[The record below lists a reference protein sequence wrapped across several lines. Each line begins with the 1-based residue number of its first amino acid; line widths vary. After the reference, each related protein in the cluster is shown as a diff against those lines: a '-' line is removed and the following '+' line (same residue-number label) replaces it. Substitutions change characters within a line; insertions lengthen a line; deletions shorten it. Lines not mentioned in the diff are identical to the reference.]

1 MIEDISRPP
10 ENPGAGNVLPKFRL
24 ARRAL
29 AGVVMLAGIAAFA
42 QVVSP
47 PGDAPFSL
55 SSFQTTNTYD
65 PSKFCYLPSGTNS
78 QFVCHDTREDA
89 EIAMR
94 ADPQFGGIGQYL
106 ERLGGLLP
114 SVASEEGAV
123 MQDLYRIQYRQP
135 VKSDLMYRLKFG
147 EGANAV
153 YRNTG
158 CQTASGDTHP
168 DYTGWCGSE
177 AELKEGARQYLA
189 STKPAGCTV
198 GIPRINIDYSTQ
210 PPHEI
215 VNVDPGNPQRGV
227 IAGNTGYGD
236 VYRSYATDIT
246 CPNPQGGNPL
256 TETDIWTMQRHKT
269 FTCQSGFVSEN
280 MGPALDGNYCAP
292 SDKRYISLLSP
303 ITQTCSAVPGDGS
316 GPGPR
321 GCNPATGDK
330 LESES
335 DFEFAGRPFARYYHS
350 TRQFR
355 TNPQF
360 AEAWTHSY
368 TDRLSGFAGST
379 FVSVVGE
386 NGYYELFKAAG
397 TNRYRAGP
405 SGARQ
410 LDYLTQPVGTLRW
423 RLREPGGELREFDG
437 TGKLVAIR
445 DPAMPLNDVT
455 ITYTGN
461 DPQAST
467 VSTVTDRQ
475 GRVLRFEYANRLLAR
490 IVKPDGTS
498 VAYGYDAYD
507 NLVSVDYGA
516 GQVKQYHYAEF
527 GLALNKYV
535 HHLTGV
541 TSETGQ
547 RRSRFTYNDQ
557 GKLTRNELLGTPN
570 EVTTIAYDSD
580 TQSTVTTAEGAV
592 QTYTIAPGLYRR
604 VTNVATNGMGASAHG
619 YDAASGLLTS
629 VTDRNNVTTRYEYDP
644 THRDVVAIVE
654 ADTTLQQRR
663 IEYSR
668 DPQTRLVTEQR
679 VRDRAGALVAKV
691 GATYNDRQQVTVAT
705 RSAPDGSSSRA
716 STTTYCE
723 TDDVNAV
730 DSTCPVLGLVKQ
742 IDGPLPNTGQQD
754 DITRFQYRSA
764 DAPGCTEVPAT
775 CAWRKGDLWK
785 TINPKGQVTEILAYD
800 GTGRVRSVKDANGVV
815 TDVEYNHRG
824 WVTARKIRGLD
835 DGTETDDRTLRIEY
849 FADGAVKKTLQ
860 PDGSYLIYSYDASQR
875 LTGIAD
881 PSGNTITYHLNAV
894 GQREREDT
902 HDAGGNLAR
911 TLSRVYNDL
920 GQLESLV
927 DADNHATGFEYD
939 NEGRPTKTK
948 DALLRET
955 HREYDKLG
963 RLVRV
968 LQNATHA
975 TESAETEYVF
985 DALNRVTEVVDPNDK
1000 RTVYEHNAYGEVTTL
1015 TSPDTGITRSTY
1027 DDAGRIRTRTD
1038 ARGITATYTHD
1049 VLNRLVSV
1057 TYPDS
1062 SRNVSYAYDIASENC
1077 RWGEKFAKGRLSRM
1091 TDASGSTEYCY
1102 DRYGNITRKL
1112 QVTQGRTHVLRYAH
1126 TDPRGQVPGQDYLLV
1141 NPPPGNQMIGM
1152 TYPDGSGV
1160 RIVRDAQMRPKEL
1173 RVTLA
1178 TGAAQTLLHSGQY
1191 APFGPVKGW
1200 TYGNGRQMVRTF
1212 DKDYQPESVRDAGAG
1227 GIDLGYRFDAVGNL
1241 ESLHTAARTTPAR
1254 RIYGYDG
1261 QNRLR
1266 QVRDGATNA
1275 VLHAYDLDATGN
1287 RTRRADGTSAWD
1299 YSYVTGKHWLA
1310 SVGSVARLYDPAGNT
1325 SRIGASP
1332 QGGPPGDCGCDE
1344 NPGPG
1349 DPGPGDPPPPGETE
1363 SLGFNATTYSA
1374 TSATSVEREFDYDDT
1389 NRMRAVKHDGVVVMN
1404 YLYNGKGERVH
1415 KSGGG
1420 NAMTTLYDEGG
1431 KWIGDYDG
1439 NGQPIQQVIW
1449 LDDLPV
1455 GLLVGAGAN
1464 QKLYYIEADMLG
1476 TPRVVIDPAR
1486 NVAVWRWDLAGEAF
1500 GDSAPEQDVDGDGIA
1515 LVFDM
1520 RFPGQRYDAA
1530 TGLNYNY
1537 FRDYDPATGRYVQS
1551 DPIGINGG
1559 PSTYGYAGSNPIN
1572 GLDRFGLEREWA
1584 TPLPWPD
1591 RIVVGNIVHARFYEY
1606 VRDLGPRFRTNDTND
1621 GVFGEFR
1628 PDAYNIVDRT
1638 FWELK
1643 PISNRD
1649 SAELYHGVAMPQV
1662 AAYLAR
1668 ANRKKNPRPNCGGWR
1683 PGRGADLFPDDFP
1696 FGYVDVPFTNRR
1708 YEIMLHHDT
1717 LPGNTGLVFY
1727 SATETGDGYGIRD
1740 LVREV
1745 NHVIETNP
1753 PWWFMPPLFPNQRP
1767 PMPGYP

>member
-1 MIEDISRPP
+1 MIDDISHPP
-10 ENPGAGNVLPKFRL
+10 ENPGAGTVLPKFRL

-29 AGVVMLAGIAAFA
+29 TGVVMLVGIAAFA

-55 SSFQTTNTYD
+55 TSPQTTSTYD
-65 PSKFCYLPSGTNS
+65 PSKFCYLPSGVGA
-78 QFVCHDTREDA
+78 QFICHDTREDA
-89 EIAMR
+89 EAGMR
-94 ADPQFGGIGQYL
+94 ADPQFGGIAQYL
-106 ERLGGLLP
+106 ERLGGWLP
-114 SVASEEGAV
+114 STASEAGAV
-123 MQDLYRIQYRQP
+123 TTDIYRIQYREP
-135 VKSDLMYRLKFG
+135 VKSDLMYRLKFTDQAG
-147 EGANAV
+147 NIF

-158 CQTASGDTHP
+158 CQTASGDPHA
-168 DYTGWCGSE
+168 DYAGWCGSE
-177 AELKEGARQYLA
+177 EELKDGAALYLA
-189 STKPAGCTV
+189 STKPAGCTF
-198 GIPRINIDYSTQ
+198 GEPRKISDETTK
-210 PPHEI
+210 PPHEM
-215 VNVDPGNPQRGV
+215 VSTDPDNPQRGI
-227 IAGNTGYGD
+227 IAGGTAYGD
-236 VYRSYATDIT
+236 RYRDYATDIT
-246 CPNPQGGNPL
+246 CPNPHGGNPI
-256 TETDIWTMQRHKT
+256 TETALWTMQRHKT
-269 FTCQSGFVSEN
+269 FICQSGFVSEL

-292 SDKRYISLLSP
+292 SDKRGVTLLSP
-303 ITQTCSAVPGDGS
+303 VTQTCGIVPGDGS

-330 LESES
+330 VETES
-335 DFEFAGRPFARYYHS
+335 DFEFAGRPFTRYYHS

-368 TDRLSGFAGST
+368 TDRLSGLPGST

-405 SGARQ
+405 SGSRQ
-410 LDYLTQPVGTLRW
+410 LDYLTQPAGAVRW
-423 RLREPGGELREFDG
+423 RLREPGGEVREFDG
-437 TGKLVAIR
+437 AGRLVAIR

-455 ITYTGN
+455 ITYTGA

-475 GRVLRFEYANRLLAR
+475 GRVLRFQYANRLLSR

-507 NLVSVDYGA
+507 NLETVDYGDA
-516 GQVKQYHYAEF
+516 QIKRYHYAEF
-527 GLALNKYV
+527 GQAMNKYI
-535 HHLTGV
+535 HHLTGI
-541 TSETGQ
+541 TSETGE
-547 RRSRFTYNDQ
+547 RYATFTYNDQ
-557 GKLTRNELLGTPN
+557 GKLTASRILGIPN
-570 EVTTIAYDSD
+570 EVTEITYDSD

-604 VTNVATNGMGASAHG
+604 VTNVTTAGMGASAHG
-619 YDAASGLLTS
+619 YDTISGLLTS

-654 ADTTLQQRR
+654 ADSTLQQRR

-679 VRDRAGALVAKV
+679 IRDRAGALVAKV

-742 IDGPLPNTGQQD
+742 IDGPLPNTGLQD

-860 PDGSYLIYSYDASQR
+860 PDGSYLVFSYDPGQR
-875 LTGIAD
+875 LRGIAD

-902 HDAGGNLAR
+902 HDASGNLAR

-939 NEGRPTKTK
+939 KEGRPTKTK

-975 TESAETEYVF
+975 TESAQTQYVF
-985 DALNRVTEVVDPNDK
+985 DALDRVTEVVDPNDK
-1000 RTVYEHNAYGEVTTL
+1000 RTFYEHNAYGDVLTL

-1027 DDAGRIRTRTD
+1027 DEAGRIRTRTD

-1062 SRNVSYAYDIASENC
+1062 SRNVGYTYDIASENC
-1077 RWGEKFAKGRLSRM
+1077 LWGERFAKGRLSRM

-1178 TGAAQTLLHSGQY
+1178 TGATQTLLHSGQY

-1200 TYGNGRQMVRTF
+1200 TFGNDRQMVRTF
-1212 DKDYQPESVRDAGAG
+1212 DQDYQPESVHDAGAG

-1241 ESLHTAARTTPAR
+1241 ESLHTAARTEPAR
-1254 RIYGYDG
+1254 RRYGYDG

-1266 QVRDGATNA
+1266 QVRDGSSNA
-1275 VLHAYDLDATGN
+1275 LLHAYDLDATGN
-1287 RTRRADGTSAWD
+1287 RTRRADGAAAWD

-1325 SRIGASP
+1325 TRIGAGQ
-1332 QGGPPGDCGCDE
+1332 QGMPPGGCDDCSDE
-1344 NPGPG
+1344 YPGPG
-1349 DPGPGDPPPPGETE
+1349 DPGPGDPLPPIGTE
-1363 SLGFNATTYSA
+1363 STGFNATTYSA
-1374 TSATSVEREFDYDDT
+1374 TSAATVVREFDYDDT
-1389 NRMRAVKHDGVVVMN
+1389 NRMRAVKHDGVVVMS
-1404 YLYNGKGERVH
+1404 YLYNGKGERVY
-1415 KSGGG
+1415 KTGGG
-1420 NAMTTLYDEGG
+1420 NAVTTLYDEAG

-1439 NGQPIQQVIW
+1439 NGQPIQQAIW

-1476 TPRVVIDPAR
+1476 TPRVVIDPTR
-1486 NVAVWRWDLAGEAF
+1486 NVSVWRWDLAGEAF

-1515 LVFDM
+1515 LIFDM
-1520 RFPGQRYDAA
+1520 RFPGQRYDSAS
-1530 TGLNYNY
+1530 GLHYNY
-1537 FRDYDPATGRYVQS
+1537 YRDYDAGTGRYAQA
-1551 DPIGINGG
+1551 DPIGLGGGVNLYAYVGGNPMTFVDNLGLLRFAPEVRQKFPKTVNYINSLITRMTERKYEGFAEFGKADKRTVRRALNPCYG
-1559 PSTYGYAGSNPIN
+1559 PTVNPKMMRQYGTYKPGSTIIDINLGFFVDFESGKDVGLALDATVEHELVHYFEHFLNYDSTPFEEGEAYEKFVYG
-1572 GLDRFGLEREWA
+1572 
-1584 TPLPWPD
+1584 
-1591 RIVVGNIVHARFYEY
+1591 RIVH
-1606 VRDLGPRFRTNDTND
+1606 
-1621 GVFGEFR
+1621 
-1628 PDAYNIVDRT
+1628 
-1638 FWELK
+1638 
-1643 PISNRD
+1643 
-1649 SAELYHGVAMPQV
+1649 
-1662 AAYLAR
+1662 
-1668 ANRKKNPRPNCGGWR
+1668 
-1683 PGRGADLFPDDFP
+1683 
-1696 FGYVDVPFTNRR
+1696 
-1708 YEIMLHHDT
+1708 
-1717 LPGNTGLVFY
+1717 
-1727 SATETGDGYGIRD
+1727 
-1740 LVREV
+1740 
-1745 NHVIETNP
+1745 
-1753 PWWFMPPLFPNQRP
+1753 
-1767 PMPGYP
+1767 

>member
-10 ENPGAGNVLPKFRL
+10 ETPGAGTVLPKFRF
-24 ARRAL
+24 AKRTL
-29 AGVVMLAGIAAFA
+29 AGIAMLAGIAAFA

-47 PGDAPFSL
+47 PGEGPFNFTAS
-55 SSFQTTNTYD
+55 QTTGAYD
-65 PSKFCYLPSGTNS
+65 PTRFCYLVSGSNS
-78 QFVCHDTREDA
+78 QYVCHDTREDA
-89 EIAMR
+89 EIGMR

-114 SVASEEGAV
+114 SVASDEGAV
-123 MQDLYRIQYRQP
+123 MQDIYRIQYRQP

-147 EGANAV
+147 SGTNAV
-153 YRNTG
+153 YRNTA
-158 CQTASGDTHP
+158 CQTASGDSHP
-168 DYTGWCGSE
+168 DYAGWCGSE

-189 STKPAGCTV
+189 STKPAGCTI
-198 GIPRINIDYSTQ
+198 GTPRINIDYSTQ

-215 VNVDPGNPQRGV
+215 VTTDPGNPQRGI
-227 IAGNTGYGD
+227 IANDRGYGD

-246 CPNPQGGNPL
+246 CPNPQGGNPI
-256 TETDIWTMQRHKT
+256 TETALWTMQRHKT
-269 FTCQSGFVSEN
+269 FLCQSGFVSEG
-280 MGPALDGNYCAP
+280 MAPALDGNYCAP
-292 SDKRYISLLSP
+292 SDKRFVSLLSP
-303 ITQTCSAVPGDGS
+303 VTQTCGLVPGDGS
-316 GPGPR
+316 GPRPR
-321 GCNPATGDK
+321 CDPATGDK
-330 LESES
+330 VETES
-335 DFEFAGRPFARYYHS
+335 DFEFAGRPFTRYYHS

-368 TDRLSGFAGST
+368 TDRLSGLPSST

-386 NGYYELFKAAG
+386 NGYFELFKSAG
-397 TNRYRAGP
+397 SNRFRAGP
-405 SGARQ
+405 SGSRQ
-410 LDYLTQPVGTLRW
+410 LDYLTQPAGAVRW
-423 RLREPGGELREFDG
+423 RLREPDGEVREFDG
-437 TGKLVAIR
+437 AGKLVAIR

-455 ITYTGN
+455 ITYTGT

-475 GRVLRFEYANRLLAR
+475 GRVLRFQYANRLLAR

-507 NLVSVDYGA
+507 NLETVDYGQE
-516 GQVKQYHYAEF
+516 QVKRYHYAEF
-527 GLALNKYV
+527 GQAMNKYI

-547 RRSRFTYNDQ
+547 RISRFTYNAQ
-557 GKLTRNELLGTPN
+557 GKLIRNEILGIPN
-570 EVTTIAYDSD
+570 EVTEITYDSD

-592 QTYTIAPGLYRR
+592 QTYTIAPGLQRR
-604 VTNVATNGMGASAHG
+604 VTSVATAGMGTSAHA
-619 YDAASGLLTS
+619 YDTTSGLLTT
-629 VTDRNNVTTRYEYDP
+629 VTDRNNVKTRYEYDP

-679 VRDRAGALVAKV
+679 IRDRAGALVAKV

-730 DSTCPVLGLVKQ
+730 DSTCPVLGLIKQ

-764 DAPGCTEVPAT
+764 DAPGCAEVPAT

-835 DGTETDDRTLRIEY
+835 DGTETDDRTLRIDY
-849 FADGAVKKTLQ
+849 FANGAVKKTLQ
-860 PDGSYLIYSYDASQR
+860 PDGSYLVFSYDPGQR
-875 LTGIAD
+875 LRGIAD

-902 HDAGGNLAR
+902 HDASGNLAR

-975 TESAETEYVF
+975 TESAQTTYVF
-985 DALNRVTEVVDPNDK
+985 DALDRVTEVVDPNDK
-1000 RTVYEHNAYGEVTTL
+1000 RTFYEHNAYGDVLTL

-1062 SRNVSYAYDIASENC
+1062 SRNVGYTYDIASENC
-1077 RWGEKFAKGRLSRM
+1077 LWGERFAKGRLSRM

-1178 TGAAQTLLHSGQY
+1178 TGATQTLLHSGQY

-1212 DKDYQPESVRDAGAG
+1212 DQDYQPESIRDAGAG

-1241 ESLHTAARTTPAR
+1241 ESLHTAARTEPAR
-1254 RIYGYDG
+1254 RRYGYDG

-1266 QVRDGATNA
+1266 QVRDGSSNA
-1275 VLHAYDLDATGN
+1275 LLHAYDLDATGN
-1287 RTRRADGTSAWD
+1287 RTRRADGAAAWD

-1325 SRIGASP
+1325 TRIGAGP

-1349 DPGPGDPPPPGETE
+1349 DPGPGDPLPPIETE
-1363 SLGFNATTYSA
+1363 STGFNATTYSA
-1374 TSATSVEREFDYDDT
+1374 TSAATVVREFDYDDT
-1389 NRMRAVKHDGVVVMN
+1389 NRMRAVKHDGVVVMS
-1404 YLYNGKGERVH
+1404 YLYNGKGERVY
-1415 KSGGG
+1415 KTGGG
-1420 NAMTTLYDEGG
+1420 NAVTTLHDEAG

-1500 GDSAPEQDVDGDGIA
+1500 GDSAPEQDVDGDGIP

-1530 TGLNYNY
+1530 SGLNYNY
-1537 FRDYDPATGRYVQS
+1537 FRDYDPNTGRYLQS
-1551 DPIGINGG
+1551 DPIGLDGG
-1559 PSTYGYAGSNPIN
+1559 ISTYGYVGANSLGFVDPLGLQRVVRPPATAPYPGHPGDRDRLGN
-1572 GLDRFGLEREWA
+1572 GFELLPLGEALRQFYAQNQFHEEQRIHVTYTLERTDGIHTYYYVGRTSGFGTPCDVVKKRFQGHTFRRSQGYGNPKVDKWA
-1584 TPLPWPD
+1584 Y
-1591 RIVVGNIVHARFYEY
+1591 G
-1606 VRDLGPRFRTNDTND
+1606 
-1621 GVFGEFR
+1621 
-1628 PDAYNIVDRT
+1628 DA
-1638 FWELK
+1638 
-1643 PISNRD
+1643 
-1649 SAELYHGVAMPQV
+1649 G
-1662 AAYLAR
+1662 YLAIRGREQQLIDFLGEPLGVDSPYIGNYIR
-1668 ANRKKNPRPNCGGWR
+1668 AVAERNPNGWTYHLASNAMFGQLHSFTGKR
-1683 PGRGADLFPDDFP
+1683 NWYGPPG
-1696 FGYVDVPFTNRR
+1696 
-1708 YEIMLHHDT
+1708 IDT
-1717 LPGNTGLVFY
+1717 AP
-1727 SATETGDGYGIRD
+1727 
-1740 LVREV
+1740 
-1745 NHVIETNP
+1745 
-1753 PWWFMPPLFPNQRP
+1753 
-1767 PMPGYP
+1767 